1 MQRTVFFISDGT
13 AITTETLGHS
23 LLTQFPGV
31 TFRQVRIPFVG
42 TPEKAAEAVLRI
54 DAAGAEDGAA
64 AIVFL
69 SVIDDA
75 TRAVFYHST
84 AIVLDLFADFLDTL
98 EGALGIAP
106 EASVGRAHGLA
117 DNERYED
124 RIEATNYALAHDDG
138 VSLSYEKADL
148 VLVGISRTGKT
159 PTCLYMALHFGVK
172 AANYPLTQEDL
183 ERQRLPDHLR
193 HGVLRGWFPA
203 PRGGRVRRWKQRR
216 RRRLRDHLQDRT
228 VRQRHCGSGGSLRSP
243 SWQHRLRRRLQRRLP
258 LERVLRQRLPG
269 RHRRRV
275 LRRRKPQEPRRLLQP
290 VHLGDTALDRH
301 LRPLGV
307 PQRPRHGLRLPSR
320 SDGALR
326 RHG

>member
-1 MQRTVFFISDGT
+1 MRRTVFFISDGT

-23 LLTQFPGV
+23 LLTQFPGI

-42 TPEKAAEAVLRI
+42 TPEKAAEAVARVET
-54 DAAGAEDGAA
+54 AGAEDGAA

-75 TRAVFYHST
+75 TRAVLYRT
-84 AIVLDLFADFLDTL
+84 RAIVLDLFADFLDTL
-98 EGALGIAP
+98 ERALGVAP

-117 DNERYED
+117 DSERYEG

-138 VSLSYEKADL
+138 ISLSYQHADL

-193 HGVLRGWFPA
+193 PHRNKIAGLLIDADRLA
-203 PRGGRVRRWKQRR
+203 QIRETRRPGTRYASLKQCHWEVDAAES
-216 RRRLRDHLQDRT
+216 L
-228 VRQRHCGSGGSLRSP
+228 LRSEGIDLFP
-243 SWQHRLRRRLQRRLP
+243 TTHSSIEEIASRILLHMGMQR
-258 LERVLRQRLPG
+258 EMY
-269 RHRRRV
+269 
-275 LRRRKPQEPRRLLQP
+275 
-290 VHLGDTALDRH
+290 
-301 LRPLGV
+301 
-307 PQRPRHGLRLPSR
+307 
-320 SDGALR
+320 
-326 RHG
+326 